1 VVRTRH
7 VSHHFSLLMFLVII
21 LFNAINDSSVVHDF
35 SGCLVYL
42 WSTFRIVLLWIISTI
57 KTVKDKF
64 VPLVCLAS
72 PAITFLISE
81 NSKTL
86 LCYVFDN
93 ELILIN
99 GLITFLGLLLISK
112 SHNCN
117 SILSTSSSMKL
128 LVIKNSIGNCNL
140 GYF

>member
-1 VVRTRH
+1 MCTCCT
-7 VSHHFSLLMFLVII
+7 SFFFSLLMFY
-21 LFNAINDSSVVHDF
+21 LFYNASTIVLWYIF

-42 WSTFRIVLLWIISTI
+42 WSTFDYCLDYCQSQTE
-57 KTVKDKF
+57 DKF

-86 LCYVFDN
+86 LWGYVFDN

-112 SHNCN
+112 SHNCY
-117 SILSTSSSMKL
+117 SKVRSSM
-128 LVIKNSIGNCNL
+128 NC
-140 GYF
+140 